1 MYKKLYT
8 IMEYAYPNVLVSTQ
22 WVNDHLNDSKVR
34 IVEVDYNPTTSYLI
48 GHIPGAVLFD
58 WKQELIDANKREVIS
73 KEILED
79 LLQRAGVN
87 NDTIIVV
94 YGDFKNWFATFAFWM
109 FKYYG
114 FKDIRLMNGSRKKWF
129 DEDRPLSL
137 DIPSYPRGNYKASD
151 PDKSIRAFMKYIQEA
166 IGTTDKILIDVR
178 SNDEYHGITLS
189 PSEYFSEYGQIGG
202 HIPGAI
208 NVPWNLMV
216 NEDDTFKSP
225 KELKN
230 LYDSLNITPEK
241 EVITYCGIGERA
253 SYTWFVL
260 KYLLGYPNV
269 KSYDGSWLEWGN
281 TIGNPIEK

>member
-1 MYKKLYT
+1 MD
-8 IMEYAYPNVLVSTQ
+8 YAYPNVLVDTQ
-22 WVNDHLNDSKVR
+22 WVNDHLNDSKVK
-34 IVEVDYNPTTSYLI
+34 IVEVDYNPTTSYLL

-58 WKQELIDANKREVIS
+58 WKRELIDSTKREIIS

-87 NDTIIVV
+87 NDTILVV
-94 YGDFKNWFATFAFWM
+94 YGDFKNWFATFAFWIL
-109 FKYYG
+109 KYYG
-114 FKDIRLMNGSRKKWF
+114 FQDIRLLNGSRKKWL
-129 DEDRPLSL
+129 DEDRPYIL
-137 DIPSYPRGNYKASD
+137 DVPSYPRGNYKASD
-151 PDKSIRAFMKYIQEA
+151 PDKSIRAFMRYIQEA
-166 IGTTDKILIDVR
+166 IESQSKILIDVR
-178 SNDEYHGITLS
+178 GKDEFDGISLA
-189 PSEYFSEYGQIGG
+189 PSEYSSEYGQIGG

-216 NEDDTFKSP
+216 NEDGTFKTA
-225 KELKN
+225 EYLKN
-230 LYDSLNITPEK
+230 LYESLNITPEK

>member
-1 MYKKLYT
+1 
-8 IMEYAYPNVLVSTQ
+8 MEYAYPDVLVSTQ

-58 WKQELIDANKREVIS
+58 WKQELIDVTKREVIS
-73 KEILED
+73 KEVLED

-87 NDTIIVV
+87 NDTILVV

-129 DEDRPLSL
+129 DEDRPLSF
-137 DIPSYPRGNYKASD
+137 DIPSYSRGNYKASD
-151 PDKSIRAFMKYIQEA
+151 PDKSIRAFMRYIQEA
-166 IGTTDKILIDVR
+166 IGCPDKILVDVR
-178 SNDEYHGITLS
+178 SNDEYNGTTLA

-216 NEDDTFKSP
+216 NEDGTFKP
-225 KELKN
+225 QGELKK
-230 LYDSLNITPEK
+230 LYESLNITSEK

>member
-1 MYKKLYT
+1 
-8 IMEYAYPNVLVSTQ
+8 MEYAYPNVLVSTQ
-22 WVNDHLNDSKVR
+22 WVNDHLNDSKIR

-58 WKQELIDANKREVIS
+58 WKQELIDVTKREVIS
-73 KEILED
+73 KEVLED

-87 NDTIIVV
+87 NDTILVV

-129 DEDRPLSL
+129 DEDRPLSF
-137 DIPSYPRGNYKASD
+137 DIPSYSRGNYKASD
-151 PDKSIRAFMKYIQEA
+151 PDKSIRAFMRYIQEA
-166 IGTTDKILIDVR
+166 IGCPDKILVDVR
-178 SNDEYHGITLS
+178 SNDEYNGTTLA

-216 NEDDTFKSP
+216 NEDGTFKSQG
-225 KELKN
+225 ELKN
-230 LYDSLNITPEK
+230 LYESLNITSEQ
-241 EVITYCGIGERA
+241 EIITYCGIGERA

>member
-1 MYKKLYT
+1 MD
-8 IMEYAYPNVLVSTQ
+8 YAYPNVLVDTQ
-22 WVNDHLNDSKVR
+22 WVNDHLNDSKVK
-34 IVEVDYNPTTSYLI
+34 IVEVDYNPTTSYLL

-58 WKQELIDANKREVIS
+58 WKRELIDSTKREIIS

-87 NDTIIVV
+87 NDTILVV
-94 YGDFKNWFATFAFWM
+94 YGDFKNWFATFAFWIL
-109 FKYYG
+109 KYYG
-114 FKDIRLMNGSRKKWF
+114 FQDIRLLNGSRKKWL
-129 DEDRPLSL
+129 DEDRPYII

-151 PDKSIRAFMKYIQEA
+151 PDKSIRAFMRYIQEA
-166 IGTTDKILIDVR
+166 IESQSKILIDVR
-178 SNDEYHGITLS
+178 GKDEFDGISLA
-189 PSEYFSEYGQIGG
+189 PSEYSSEYGQIGG

-216 NEDDTFKSP
+216 NEDGTFKTA
-225 KELKN
+225 EYLKN
-230 LYDSLNITPEK
+230 LYESLNITPEK

>member
-1 MYKKLYT
+1 
-8 IMEYAYPNVLVSTQ
+8 MEYAYPDVLVSTQ
-22 WVNDHLNDSKVR
+22 WVSDHLNKSKVR

-73 KEILED
+73 KNVLED

-87 NDTIIVV
+87 NDTILVV

-114 FKDIRLMNGSRKKWF
+114 YKDIRLMNGSRKKWF
-129 DEDRPLSL
+129 DEDRPLSFE
-137 DIPSYPRGNYKASD
+137 IPSYPRGNYKASD
-151 PDKSIRAFMKYIQEA
+151 PDKGIRAFMRYIQEA
-166 IGTTDKILIDVR
+166 IGCPDKILVDVR
-178 SNDEYHGITLS
+178 SNDEYNGTTLA

-216 NEDDTFKSP
+216 NEDGTFKS
-225 KELKN
+225 KAELMS
-230 LYDSLNITPEK
+230 LYESLNITSEK

-253 SYTWFVL
+253 SFTWFVL

>member
-1 MYKKLYT
+1 MD
-8 IMEYAYPNVLVSTQ
+8 YAYPNVLVDTQ
-22 WVNDHLNDSKVR
+22 WVNDHLNDSKVK
-34 IVEVDYNPTTSYLI
+34 IVEVDYNPTTSYLL

-58 WKQELIDANKREVIS
+58 WKRELIDSTKREIIS

-87 NDTIIVV
+87 NDTILVV
-94 YGDFKNWFATFAFWM
+94 YGDFKNWFATFAFWIL
-109 FKYYG
+109 KYYG
-114 FKDIRLMNGSRKKWF
+114 FQDIRLLNGSRKKWL
-129 DEDRPLSL
+129 DEDRPYIL
-137 DIPSYPRGNYKASD
+137 DNPSYPRGNYKASD
-151 PDKSIRAFMKYIQEA
+151 PDNSIRAFMTYIQEA
-166 IGTTDKILIDVR
+166 IESQTKILIDVR
-178 SNDEYHGITLS
+178 GKDEFDGITLA
-189 PSEYFSEYGQIGG
+189 PSEYSSEYGQIGG

-216 NEDDTFKSP
+216 NEDGTFKP
-225 KELKN
+225 AEYLKN
-230 LYDSLNITPEK
+230 LYESLNITPEK

>member
-1 MYKKLYT
+1 
-8 IMEYAYPNVLVSTQ
+8 MEYVNPDVLVSTQ
-22 WVNDHLNDSKVR
+22 WVNDHLNDPKVR
-34 IVEVDYNPTTSYLI
+34 VVEIDYNPTTSYII

-58 WKQELIDANKREVIS
+58 WKQELIDSNKREVIS
-73 KEILED
+73 KEVLED

-87 NDTIIVV
+87 NDTILVV
-94 YGDFKNWFATFAFWM
+94 YGDFKNWFATFAFWI

-129 DEDRPLSL
+129 DEDRPISL
-137 DIPSYPRGNYKASD
+137 DIPSYSRGNYKASE
-151 PDKSIRAFMKYIQEA
+151 PDKSIRAFMSYIQQA
-166 IGTTDKILIDVR
+166 IGSPDKILVDVR
-178 SNDEYHGITLS
+178 SNDEYNGTALA
-189 PSEYFSEYGQIGG
+189 PSEYFNEYGQIGG

-216 NEDDTFKSP
+216 NEDGTFKSAE
-225 KELKN
+225 ELRN
-230 LYDSLNITPEK
+230 LYESLGVISEK

>member
-1 MYKKLYT
+1 
-8 IMEYAYPNVLVSTQ
+8 MEYAYPNVLVSTQ
-22 WVNDHLNDSKVR
+22 WVNDHLNDSKIR

-58 WKQELIDANKREVIS
+58 WKQELIDVTKREVIS
-73 KEILED
+73 KEVLED

-87 NDTIIVV
+87 NDTILVV

-129 DEDRPLSL
+129 DEDRPLSF
-137 DIPSYPRGNYKASD
+137 DIPSYSRGNYKASD
-151 PDKSIRAFMKYIQEA
+151 PDKSIRAFMRYIQEA
-166 IGTTDKILIDVR
+166 IGCPDKILVDVR
-178 SNDEYHGITLS
+178 SNDEYNGTTLA

-216 NEDDTFKSP
+216 NEDGTFKSQV
-225 KELKN
+225 ELKN
-230 LYDSLNITPEK
+230 LYESLNITSEK
-241 EVITYCGIGERA
+241 EIITYCGIGERA